1 MNAHRFV
8 HAEIDSQPA
17 TWTRAAESAESFAP
31 LLPARGQKV
40 AVVGCGTSWFI
51 AQSYAVLR
59 ERAGHGVTDA
69 FAASEFPGVRDYD
82 LIVALTRSGTTSEI
96 VELIATVGD
105 VPTLVISGVEDSPAV
120 RAATSAIVLDFA
132 DERSVVQTRFATTT
146 LIVLRCSLGEDVT
159 AAIEDA
165 ERALHTPIHDLVG
178 ADQITFIGTGWSV
191 GLAAEAALKAREAA
205 QLWTESYPAMDYRHG
220 PISIAQPGRLVWS
233 FGPTPAGLAEDI
245 AATGA
250 RAVEHDL
257 DPLAALI
264 VAQRYAVAEA
274 EARGLNPD
282 QPRSL
287 TRSVILAPQSSPA

>member
-1 MNAHRFV
+1 MSAPRFV
-8 HAEIDSQPA
+8 HAEIASQPT
-17 TWTRAAESAESFAP
+17 TWARAAEIAPSFAP
-31 LLPARGQKV
+31 LLPKRSQKV

-51 AQSYAVLR
+51 AQSYAILR

-69 FAASEFPGVRDYD
+69 FAASEFPGTRDYD
-82 LIVALTRSGTTSEI
+82 MIVALTRSGTTSEI
-96 VELIATVGD
+96 LDLIATVGE
-105 VPTLVISGVEDSPAV
+105 VPTLVISGVADSPAV
-120 RAATSAIVLDFA
+120 RAAASAIVLDFA
-132 DERSVVQTRFATTT
+132 DECSVVQTRFATTT
-146 LIVLRCSLGEDVT
+146 LMLLRCSLGEDVT
-159 AAIEDA
+159 HAIGDAA
-165 ERALHTPIHDLVG
+165 RALEAPLDDLMG
-178 ADQITFIGTGWSV
+178 AEQITFIGTGWSV

-233 FGPTPAGLAEDI
+233 FGATPAGLAEDI
-245 AATGA
+245 AATGS
-250 RAVEHDL
+250 RVIEHDL

-287 TRSVILAPQSSPA
+287 TRSVILTPETA

>member
-8 HAEIDSQPA
+8 DAEIDSQPA
-17 TWTRAAESAESFAP
+17 TWTRAAESAASFAP

-96 VELIATVGD
+96 VELIAAVGE
-105 VPTLVISGVEDSPAV
+105 VPTLVISGVADSPAV

-146 LIVLRCSLGEDVT
+146 LILLRCSLGEDVT
-159 AAIEDA
+159 SAIDDA
-165 ERALHTPIHDLVG
+165 ERALHTPIDDLVG

-282 QPRSL
+282 EPRSL